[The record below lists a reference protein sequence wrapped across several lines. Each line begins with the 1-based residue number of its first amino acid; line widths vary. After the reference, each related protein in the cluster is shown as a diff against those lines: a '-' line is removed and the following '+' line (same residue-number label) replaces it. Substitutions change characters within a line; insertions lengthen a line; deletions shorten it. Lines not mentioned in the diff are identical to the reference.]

1 MINRIE
7 IHQVKLQIFQDSSFH
22 DVRIVKA
29 GSISGITLYQ
39 KTFPDKRIYKKYFE
53 SLTLKIYMIIS
64 SFQKINK

>member
-7 IHQVKLQIFQDSSFH
+7 IHQVKLQIFQDNSFH

-29 GSISGITLYQ
+29 VSISVIALYQ
-39 KTFPDKRIYKKYFE
+39 KTFPNKRIYKKYFE
-53 SLTLKIYMIIS
+53 SLNLKIYMIIP